1 MQSQVDR
8 ESFLLIDEADFI
20 LTDGLQQV
28 ENPKCVGL
36 TATAFGEQYAV
47 EREHLERQGFHLLDS
62 KMGGFIHPDI
72 ATTKATLAQFF
83 AESEGYAK
91 LVFATPGVALTTF
104 EKTQQP
110 SERDCED
117 LARLKCLAAQDVLL
131 VTKPEL
137 MRGVDYRV
145 EAGTQGISLLI
156 MSKFSNTR
164 AYVQALGRVGRF
176 TEKARRFVW
185 DGVVGTPVDE
195 HAEVL
200 LMAELR

>member
-1 MQSQVDR
+1 MDR

-20 LTDGLQQV
+20 LIDGLQQV

-47 EREHLERQGFHLLDS
+47 ERLHLERQGFRLLDS
-62 KMGGFIHPDI
+62 KMRGFIDPNI
-72 ATTKATLAQFF
+72 ATIAQFF
-83 AESEGYAK
+83 AESAGYAK
-91 LVFATPGVALTTF
+91 LVFATEDALTTF

-117 LARLKCLAAQDVLL
+117 LAHLKCLAAQDVLL

-145 EAGTQGISLLI
+145 QAGTQGISLLI
-156 MSKFSNTR
+156 MSKLANTR

-185 DGVVGTPVDE
+185 DGVGAPVDE
-195 HAEVL
+195 HAEVR

>member
-1 MQSQVDR
+1 MGDC
-8 ESFLLIDEADFI
+8 
-20 LTDGLQQV
+20 LQGMAI
-28 ENPKCVGL
+28 PLAPSPPLGRL
-36 TATAFGEQYAV
+36 PA
-47 EREHLERQGFHLLDS
+47 
-62 KMGGFIHPDI
+62 

-104 EKTQQP
+104 EKIQQP

-117 LARLKCLAAQDVLL
+117 LAHLKCLAAQDVLL

-145 EAGTQGISLLI
+145 QAGTQGISLLI
-156 MSKFSNTR
+156 MSKLANTR

-185 DGVVGTPVDE
+185 DGVGTPVDE

-200 LMAELR
+200 LMAELRE